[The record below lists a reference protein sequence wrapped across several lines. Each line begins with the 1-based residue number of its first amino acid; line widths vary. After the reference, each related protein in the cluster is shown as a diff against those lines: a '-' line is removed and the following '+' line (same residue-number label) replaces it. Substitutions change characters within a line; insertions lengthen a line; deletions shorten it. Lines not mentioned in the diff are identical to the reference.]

1 LEESGLEQFDVNDTL
16 QVSSPPHEG
25 EPMSQLKVADL
36 LQLATL
42 KKARLVCGEGGINNL
57 ISGINIIEAPDIA
70 DWVQGGDVLLTN
82 LYSAD
87 KLRPLDKFI
96 EKMAQKKLSALIIK
110 VGLFVKEIPS
120 EIIESA
126 KRYDLPVI
134 EIPKDVLYRDIA
146 LSISEHL
153 LNEKINILERFKEIN
168 DYFINISLEN
178 HDFYRII
185 SSLESFIGNPVVLYD
200 KNFQCLFSTNSSLNK
215 FTPSKRSV
223 EELPYYA
230 QEVTF
235 PDFDERL
242 YRQFIFPIKVSNDVK
257 LYLVINKIYKE
268 IAELQFIAI
277 ESAINSLALDF
288 IKQRAV
294 IEVEKQFRSD
304 LITDLLSGKKLSIE
318 DVYRRANL
326 LQWDLRRKYAVVV
339 FNIVP
344 MEGKLRNVK
353 IINKGSYDFLYEIVN
368 MFTLNLPIQQQDDRL
383 IMLWDVSS
391 YTGKDW
397 EWHLKQKL
405 FNLQTAWRAKEKG
418 LTVHAGVGGIAETV
432 IDIARSYREAQDA
445 LEIKH
450 AIVLEGD
457 FILFSEIGIF
467 RMLCQYADR
476 SQLEEF
482 VPASLKKLLSVKAAI
497 RDDLLKTL
505 SIYLKNRHNIIETSR
520 NLGVHHKTVAYRIE
534 KIKTVSGMNFE
545 DYEEMLMVQIGFK
558 ILTMLD
564 SEVKNYM

>member
-1 LEESGLEQFDVNDTL
+1 
-16 QVSSPPHEG
+16 
-25 EPMSQLKVADL
+25 MSQLKVSDL
-36 LQLATL
+36 LQLPPL
-42 KKARLVCGEGGINNL
+42 KKARLVCGQGGVGNL
-57 ISGINIIEAPDIA
+57 ISGVNIIEAPDVA
-70 DWVQGGDVLLTN
+70 DWVQSGDVLLTN

-87 KLRPLDKFI
+87 KLRPLSRFI
-96 EKMAQKKLSALIIK
+96 EKMAQKKLSALIVK
-110 VGLFVKEIPS
+110 TGLFVREIPS

-126 KRYDLPVI
+126 RKYELPVI

-185 SSLESFIGNPVVLYD
+185 SSLEAFIGNPVVLYD

-215 FTPSKRSV
+215 FVLDKRPA
-223 EELPYYA
+223 E
-230 QEVTF
+230 
-235 PDFDERL
+235 
-242 YRQFIFPIKVSNDVK
+242 
-257 LYLVINKIYKE
+257 
-268 IAELQFIAI
+268 ELQFIAI

-304 LITDLLSGKKLSIE
+304 LIDDLLSGKKLSVE

-339 FNIVP
+339 FKIVP
-344 MEGKLRNVK
+344 RGETGKNPVSSEKNL
-353 IINKGSYDFLYEIVN
+353 YDSFHEIVN
-368 MFTLNLPIQQQDDRL
+368 MFTSNLPIQRRDDKL

-391 YTGKDW
+391 SSIKDW
-397 EWHLKQKL
+397 ETQLRQKL
-405 FNLQTAWRAKEKG
+405 VNLQSAWCARENDF
-418 LTVHAGVGGIAETV
+418 TIHAGIGGVADTV
-432 IDIARSYREAQDA
+432 TELARSYREAQDA
-445 LEIKH
+445 LDVKD
-450 AIVLEGD
+450 AIDLEGD
-457 FILFSEIGIF
+457 FVLFSEIGIF

-482 VPASLKKLLSVKAAI
+482 VPGSLKKLLSVKAAI
-497 RDDLLKTL
+497 RGDLLKTL
-505 SIYLKNRHNIIETSR
+505 SIYLKNNHNIIETSR
-520 NLGVHHKTVAYRIE
+520 NLSVHHKTVAYRIE
-534 KIKTVSGMNFE
+534 KIKSVSGMNFE
-545 DYEEMLMVQIGFK
+545 DPEEMLMVQIGFK

-564 SEVKNYM
+564 SEVKKYM